1 MQITLAIIAEALPLR
16 HGSNIEIDLGR
27 SRSIRIGFVR
37 YGRENLGQKGR

>member
-27 SRSIRIGFVR
+27 SSPPGIGFAG